1 MNTRDVDRLAKKLN
15 SELTKPQ
22 LFRLMMSLGLDYQ
35 IDSGADNHGQ
45 IIIYTGM
52 KRTDKGYE
60 VMTDEDFKEEEEED
74 LSFTA
79 RICGQ
84 VLD

>member
-1 MNTRDVDRLAKKLN
+1 MNKREIDKLAKKLN

-60 VMTDEDFKEEEEED
+60 VMTDEDFKEEEEEE
-74 LSFTA
+74 SESTS
-79 RICGQ
+79 
-84 VLD
+84 